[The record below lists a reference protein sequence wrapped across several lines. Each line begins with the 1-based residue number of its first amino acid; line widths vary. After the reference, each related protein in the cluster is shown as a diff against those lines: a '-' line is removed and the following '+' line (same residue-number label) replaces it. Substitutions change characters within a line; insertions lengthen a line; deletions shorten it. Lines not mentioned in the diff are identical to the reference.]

1 MERGRLAWKISVA
14 GTTGVGKSALISR
27 IIYNTDKVQISQ
39 RSLQKKTLRLDGSN
53 GPLTVDILLQEI
65 DPGKNEERL
74 MTGSNAVLVLADL
87 TNLLSLK
94 SADRF
99 LKLVESQKSG
109 KIVKLIATKLDR
121 KYEAVLW
128 EDDLQ
133 KLGKKYGT
141 RFFLVSSKDSTSVKD
156 MMSYIVNELL
166 QRFYSKRKK
175 DA

>member
-1 MERGRLAWKISVA
+1 VPGMISFGGGMPNPKSFAIDERGRLAWKISVA

-99 LKLVESQKSG
+99 LKFVESQKSG

-121 KYEAVLW
+121 KYEAKFW
-128 EDDLQ
+128 DE
-133 KLGKKYGT
+133 
-141 RFFLVSSKDSTSVKD
+141 
-156 MMSYIVNELL
+156 ELDEL
-166 QRFYSKRKK
+166 SGRYNVAHAKRE
-175 DA
+175 